1 MLSQPSEQC
10 ICSSCLVR
18 TLDFG
23 ATGCMLDLTL
33 ILDGSAPTSL
43 WLGSCLVPISVFFF
57 FIFFIFRISKH
68 PHVIFGEAAKLFF
81 LHVSR

>member
-1 MLSQPSEQC
+1 
-10 ICSSCLVR
+10 
-18 TLDFG
+18 
-23 ATGCMLDLTL
+23 MLDLTL

-43 WLGSCLVPISVFFF
+43 WIGSCLVPISVFF

-68 PHVIFGEAAKLFF
+68 PHVIFGETEVFF